1 MSASNGALRVLAYAD
16 PVENG
21 FTGCLVSVK
30 TGDVVWR
37 GGTSHSSP
45 DPQKALEVAACVAK
59 AQGLLLVYQ
68 DQYARVWEADLG
80 TGCGGA
86 FTIARCSNESLEA
99 AALRVFGCEVTF
111 LDFGPIQRVVVGRNP
126 KDPTVPYYVVSRNS
140 ETALFSVFDLRE
152 SPDSVCELVD
162 SDIPPEK
169 LIETVKKC
177 IGRRPA
183 YSKSN

>member
-1 MSASNGALRVLAYAD
+1 MSASNGAVKVLAYAD

-21 FTGCLVSVK
+21 FAGCLVSAE

-37 GGTSHSSP
+37 GGLP
-45 DPQKALEVAACVAK
+45 PCLDPQEALGVAARTAG
-59 AQGLLLVYQ
+59 AQGYALAYL
-68 DQYARVWEADLG
+68 DQYARVREADLG

-86 FTIARCSNESLEA
+86 FTIARCSNESLEV
-99 AALRVFGCEVTF
+99 AALRVFGCEVT
-111 LDFGPIQRVVVGRNP
+111 LSDFGAIKRVVVGRNP
-126 KDPTVPYYVVSRNS
+126 EDPTVPYYVVSRNR
-140 ETALFSVFDLRE
+140 ETALFAVFDLRE
-152 SPDSVCELVD
+152 SPEPICELVD